1 MSDTERVTL
10 TLQQLEDY
18 RCSLDFGDGQPP
30 LIVDEVLTRRDRLHS
45 FKERREWRF
54 S

>member
-1 MSDTERVTL
+1 MRIASLTTL
-10 TLQQLEDY
+10 PVLAETAQL
-18 RCSLDFGDGQPP
+18 RAPP